1 MSHAEP
7 PFTPLGAQI
16 RDLRYSS
23 RRLVR
28 ALGVMDTQVEGL
40 SCTPPQCHEFIE
52 LAARGQLSTGEL
64 AELLEVDKSTA
75 SRTLRPLLQQ
85 GLLSAEADPFDQRIK
100 PLSLTDAGRA
110 KVQAIHA
117 VADEQVRRALCL
129 LSDDDRAVVLAG
141 VSLYERALH
150 KAKAKALAGVA
161 VRPIEPQDDTA
172 MAHII
177 RTVMTEFDAV
187 GCGTSIHDSEVDAMS
202 AAYTGERKAYFV
214 AERDGQVMGG
224 GGIAPLQGSDSP
236 DVCEL
241 RKMHALPSARGLG
254 IGRQLLE
261 RCLGAARE
269 AGFDACYLETMQH
282 MHQARALYE
291 KVGFQMIDRP
301 MGNTG
306 HTSCDGWY
314 ALEL

>member
-1 MSHAEP
+1 MSPQET
-7 PFTPLGAQI
+7 PFAPLDAQI

-28 ALGVMDTQVEGL
+28 SLGVLDSQVEGL
-40 SCTPPQCHEFIE
+40 SCTPAQCHALIE
-52 LAARGQLSTGEL
+52 ISAHGQLSTGEL

-85 GLLSAEADPFDQRIK
+85 GLLRAEADLNDQRIK
-100 PLSLTDAGRA
+100 PVTLTDAGRER
-110 KVQAIHA
+110 VQAIHG
-117 VADEQVRRALCL
+117 VADEQVRRALSL
-129 LSDDDRAVVLAG
+129 LSDDERAVVLAG
-141 VSLYERALH
+141 ISLYERALH
-150 KAKAKALAGVA
+150 RAKALAGVV
-161 VRPIEPQDDTA
+161 VRPIEPQDDPP

-177 RTVMTEFDAV
+177 RTVMTEFAAV

-202 AAYTGERKAYFV
+202 AAYTGEREAYFV
-214 AERDGQVMGG
+214 AERNGQVIGG

-269 AGFDACYLETMQH
+269 AGFAVCYLETLQH
-282 MHQARALYE
+282 MHRARALYQ
-291 KVGFQMIDRP
+291 KVGFRVIDRP

-306 HTSCDGWY
+306 HTACDGWY
-314 ALEL
+314 ALDL

>member
-1 MSHAEP
+1 MPS
-7 PFTPLGAQI
+7 LDAQI
-16 RDLRYSS
+16 RDLRHSS

-28 ALGVMDTQVEGL
+28 ALGVMDNQVEGL
-40 SCTPPQCHEFIE
+40 CCTPPQCHALIE
-52 LAARGQLSTGEL
+52 LSAHGQLSTGEL

-85 GLLSAEADPFDQRIK
+85 GLLSAEADPLDQRIK
-100 PLSLTDAGRA
+100 PLRLTDAGREQ
-110 KVQAIHA
+110 VRAIHTM
-117 VADEQVRRALCL
+117 ADEQVRQALCL
-129 LSDDDRAVVLAG
+129 LSDDERGLVLSG
-141 VSLYERALH
+141 ISLYERALH
-150 KAKAKALAGVA
+150 KAKALAGVV
-161 VRPIEPQDDTA
+161 VRPIEPLDDPA

-187 GCGTSIHDSEVDAMS
+187 GCGTSIHDNEVDAMS
-202 AAYTGERKAYFV
+202 AAYTGEQQAYFV
-214 AERDGQVMGG
+214 AERDGQVIGG

-269 AGFDACYLETMQH
+269 AGFGVCYLETMQH

-291 KVGFQMIDRP
+291 KLGFELIDHP

-306 HTSCDGWY
+306 HSACDGWY
-314 ALEL
+314 ALNL